1 MQEMEMK
8 MEEIEENMKSL
19 SSIVHASDLSDNAE
33 MPSSFPLALGP
44 HPFFFLRLGKQ
55 WRFKL
60 STYKSHQ
67 MICI

>member
-1 MQEMEMK
+1 MEMK

-44 HPFFFLRLGKQ
+44 HPFFFSSAG
-55 WRFKL
+55 
-60 STYKSHQ
+60 
-67 MICI
+67 